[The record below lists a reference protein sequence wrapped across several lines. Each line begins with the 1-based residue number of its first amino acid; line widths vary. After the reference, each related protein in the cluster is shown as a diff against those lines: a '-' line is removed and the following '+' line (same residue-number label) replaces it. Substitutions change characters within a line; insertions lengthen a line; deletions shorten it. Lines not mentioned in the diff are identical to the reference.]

1 MIDKTPTTFP
11 KVIRQFDLV
20 RFVNEID
27 GGPVHRVVSVMHDG
41 MVELHD
47 MGGYFAPHLFAVADD
62 VAAIPPDPPLSE
74 IVRLR
79 AAVAYCLPR
88 LKLDAYKK
96 TLNAIL
102 RGDKDESI
110 RNPDL
115 TSMVASAAEPLDPDR
130 LREDSDERRRMEKE
144 DPYDE

>member
-1 MIDKTPTTFP
+1 MGTDTNKTTGL
-11 KVIRQFDLV
+11 RQFDLV
-20 RFVNEID
+20 RFAHEAK

-47 MGGYFAPHLFAVADD
+47 MGGYFAPHLFAVAGD

-79 AAVAYCLPR
+79 AAVAYCRMR
-88 LKLDAYKK
+88 LKRDAYRDTLDA
-96 TLNAIL
+96 IL
-102 RGDKDESI
+102 CGDKDESI

-115 TSMVASAAEPLDPDR
+115 TPVALS
-130 LREDSDERRRMEKE
+130 
-144 DPYDE
+144 